1 LPLQPASQSDCGDL
15 IQEAEEA
22 YSQAQI
28 DDLMNELRE
37 SGLVKFMHKYIG
49 ELAVPPR
56 KLLMAFGVL
65 VDPDYT
71 NEKELYR
78 ILKMSINRVLR
89 RRAKLPNY
97 NTVSDAVQLIENAR
111 KIMVLSGAG
120 VSTSCGIPGQL
131 SFVTCDQP
139 NVTSRLPQRERHLRQ
154 PEANTARADG
164 PPRDVRHS
172 RLQGGPVSIL
182 LVRQGAIPQ

>member
-1 LPLQPASQSDCGDL
+1 
-15 IQEAEEA
+15 
-22 YSQAQI
+22 
-28 DDLMNELRE
+28 MNELRE

-97 NTVSDAVQLIENAR
+97 NTVSDAVQLIANAR

-164 PPRDVRHS
+164 PARDVRHP
-172 RLQGGPVSIL
+172 RLQGGSISVL
-182 LVRQGAIPQ
+182 LFREGAIPQQLQAITQPSLRSAFGAAGRASAQLQFVFV